1 MFSEGSRGPRRR
13 DGQQSIGSGRQ
24 IFQMFRKMFYLI
36 PTEEWTLSRRFFDHF
51 KIDMIGNLYE
61 G

>member
-1 MFSEGSRGPRRR
+1 
-13 DGQQSIGSGRQ
+13 
-24 IFQMFRKMFYLI
+24 MFRKMFYLI